1 MFDRLKTLFGHTTV
15 YGLGGAAPP
24 LLSLLLLPLFTR
36 YLSPPEYGVIAL
48 LLTVEAAGSLVFRW
62 GLDGAFIRFFS
73 DCTDLEDRRRL
84 TSSILFFLLASNAT
98 LLAIGL
104 LAAPSIG
111 MGLLGTPAYTSAI
124 RLVIVNTF
132 VTGFFFIPLA
142 LLRIEQRSFRF
153 AKVMFSTA
161 VATVAVRV
169 LLVVGLGTGV
179 FGFFL
184 ANLLVTAVLSVVLGR
199 WCAYLVRPI
208 ASREIIREALRFG
221 LPHLPQ
227 GYAHL
232 VMAWSDRY
240 ILSGYAT
247 MGDIGLYSIGTTLG
261 FGVKYFLRPFQTAWL
276 PFLYEMMDKTDA
288 RDTYRAVTN
297 YAFLLLVFIA
307 TGLSAIANDL
317 LRLAT
322 PPDYHGA
329 ARIVPW
335 VATGAVLQGFYA
347 LTSVGLAITKQTIY
361 YPLATGLAVAGSL
374 SANLVLIPR
383 FGIMGAAYTHVIAY
397 GILAVAG
404 MVLSQ
409 RQYPIRYE
417 RARLLKITV
426 AGLATYALATSAPI
440 GTPGAVG
447 GLVGRGIIVA
457 VGYPAGL
464 FALGFF
470 RATEIA
476 RLREVFRLRRRAS
489 SEQ

>member
-24 LLSLLLLPLFTR
+24 LLSLLLLPIFTR

-62 GLDGAFIRFFS
+62 GLDGAFMRLFF
-73 DCTDLEDRRRL
+73 DCADLEKRQRL
-84 TSSILFFLLASNAT
+84 ASSILVFLLAANGI
-98 LLAIGL
+98 LLVIGL
-104 LAAPSIG
+104 LAAPSIAT
-111 MGLLGTPAYTSAI
+111 GLLGTPAHAGAV

-132 VTGFFFIPLA
+132 VTAFFFIPLA
-142 LLRIEQRSFRF
+142 LLRIERRSSRF

-161 VATVAVRV
+161 VATAAVRV

-184 ANLLVTAVLSVVLGR
+184 ANLLVTAVLCVILGR
-199 WCAYLVRPI
+199 WCAYLVRPV

-261 FGVKYFLRPFQTAWL
+261 FGVKYFLHPFQTAWL
-276 PFLYEMMDKTDA
+276 PFIYETMNKTDA

-347 LTSVGLAITKQTIY
+347 LTSVGLAITKRTIY

-397 GILAVAG
+397 AILAGAG
-404 MVLSQ
+404 IALSQ

-417 RARLLKITV
+417 WARLFKIAA
-426 AGLATYALATSAPI
+426 AGLAAHALAVSAPL
-440 GTPGAVG
+440 GVLGPLGS
-447 GLVGRGIIVA
+447 LVGRGMLVA
-457 VGYPAGL
+457 FGYPAGL

-470 RATEIA
+470 RSTEIA
-476 RLREVFRLRRRAS
+476 RMREVLRMRRRAF